1 MNCLE
6 IGVPE
11 GNRTPDP
18 RFRKHAIAVLNG
30 CGPVQKRSRTLM
42 KINETAT
49 GQILNGEEP
58 ECIGVNGSEAAKL

>member
-1 MNCLE
+1 
-6 IGVPE
+6 
-11 GNRTPDP
+11 
-18 RFRKHAIAVLNG
+18 
-30 CGPVQKRSRTLM
+30 M